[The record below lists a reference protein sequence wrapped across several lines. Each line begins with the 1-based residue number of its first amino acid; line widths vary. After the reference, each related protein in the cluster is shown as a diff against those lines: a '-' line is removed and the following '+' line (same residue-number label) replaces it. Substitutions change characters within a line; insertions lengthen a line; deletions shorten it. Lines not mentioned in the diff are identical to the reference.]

1 VSLVRSISAGLTP
14 RSVID
19 EGSFSGGYPFD
30 LEPED
35 MILAQ
40 TLVGTEMWIA
50 PNFLGFVQRAYRESP
65 IVFAVIM
72 NRIQLFRQARFQWR
86 DRLNGRPGDMFGTKE
101 LSILEHP
108 WPGANTGTLLAL
120 AEAQNACAGN
130 FFAYRDGDR
139 LRVMRP
145 DWTDI
150 VLGSLDDEDVGPLDL
165 NAELVAYVYQPRGF
179 GAKEPP
185 IVLAP
190 EQVVHYMPTPDP
202 EIPWRGMSWL
212 SPIIAE
218 ISSDKEMTKHK
229 RAYLRG
235 GATPNLGMVLD
246 PQKLNIKSPTDFE
259 AWVAKF
265 EELRS
270 LRSGGNPYKIMFTV
284 GGADPKVLGANLDQI
299 DFAKVQGSGEVRVAA
314 AGMVHPTIVGLEAG
328 MHGSALNAGNYEA
341 AFRQFANGTVRPL
354 WDTMAGALVRV
365 VPKPIDANGNARPS
379 VELAPDTRDVPALQ
393 EDAKKESETFKTDA
407 ETASTLYMGGW
418 DADSVIDAVV
428 TKDMRLLK
436 GKHSGLPSVQVQT
449 SSAANNGSTN
459 GATAHRA
466 LPAP

>member
-1 VSLVRSISAGLTP
+1 MVAAIANGARP
-14 RSVID
+14 RALID
-19 EGSFSGGYPFD
+19 EGSFNGGYPFD
-30 LEPED
+30 LDPED
-35 MILAQ
+35 MILTQ
-40 TLVGTEMWIA
+40 TLLGTEMWIA

-65 IVFAVIM
+65 IVFAVIA

-86 DRLNGRPGDMFGTKE
+86 DRQNGRPGDLFGTPE
-101 LSILEHP
+101 LAILEKP
-108 WPGANTGTLLAL
+108 WPGATTGTMLAL

-150 VLGSLDDEDVGPLDL
+150 VLGSLDDETVGPLDL

-179 GAKEPP
+179 GAKEQP

-218 ISSDKEMTKHK
+218 ISADKEMTKHK

-246 PQKLNIKSPTDFE
+246 PQKLNIKTPDDFE
-259 AWVAKF
+259 AWVKKF

-299 DFAKVQGSGEVRVAA
+299 DFSQVQGSGEVRVAA
-314 AGMVHPTIVGLEAG
+314 AGMVHPTIAGIEAG
-328 MHGSALNAGNYEA
+328 LKGSALNAGNFEA
-341 AFRQFANGTVRPL
+341 AFRQFANGTIRPL
-354 WDTMAGALVRV
+354 WDTMAGALERV
-365 VPKPIDANGNARPS
+365 VPKPRDS
-379 VELAPDTRDVPALQ
+379 VELAPDDRDIPALE
-393 EDAKKESETFKTDA
+393 EDAKKLSDTFKTDA

-418 DADSVIDAVV
+418 EADSVIDAIVA
-428 TKDMRLLK
+428 KDMRLLK
-436 GKHSGLPSVQVQT
+436 GRHSGLPSVQVQKQG
-449 SSAANNGSTN
+449 APGTN
-459 GATAHRA
+459 GAGDKAAVPT
-466 LPAP
+466 P

>member
-1 VSLVRSISAGLTP
+1 MNLVRSINAGLAP
-14 RSVID
+14 RQLID
-19 EGSFSGGYPFD
+19 EGSFNGGYPFD

-40 TLVGTEMWIA
+40 TLIGTEMWIA

-65 IVFAVIM
+65 IIFAVIM
-72 NRIQLFRQARFQWR
+72 NRIQLFRQGRFQWR
-86 DRLNGRPGDMFGTKE
+86 DRANGRLGDMFGTRE

-108 WPGANTGTLLAL
+108 WPGANTGTMLAL

-150 VLGSLDDEDVGPLDL
+150 VLGSLEDETVGPLDL

-185 IVLAP
+185 IVLQP

-202 EIPWRGMSWL
+202 EIPWRGMAWL

-218 ISSDKEMTKHK
+218 ISADKEMTKHK

-246 PQKLNIKSPTDFE
+246 PQKLNIKTPADFE
-259 AWVAKF
+259 AWVTKF

-299 DFAKVQGSGEVRVAA
+299 DFAKVQGSGEVRMAA
-314 AGMVHPTIVGLEAG
+314 AGMVHPVIAGIEAG
-328 MHGSALNAGNYEA
+328 LHGSALNAGNFEA
-341 AFRQFANGTVRPL
+341 AFRQFANGTIRPL
-354 WDTMAGALVRV
+354 WDTMAGALERV
-365 VPKPIDANGNARPS
+365 VPKPVDQSGNVRDS
-379 VELAPDTRDVPALQ
+379 VELAPDDRDIPALQ
-393 EDAKKESETFKTDA
+393 EDAQKQSDTFKTDA

-418 DADSVIDAVV
+418 DADSVIDAIVA
-428 TKDMRLLK
+428 KDMRLLK
-436 GKHSGLPSVQVQT
+436 GKHSGLPSVQVQQP
-449 SSAANNGSTN
+449 SANGANGSGN
-459 GATAHRA
+459 
-466 LPAP
+466 PAAIAR

>member
-1 VSLVRSISAGLTP
+1 MSFVDAIANGARP
-14 RSVID
+14 RAEINRD
-19 EGSFSGGYPFD
+19 SFGPAYPFD
-30 LEPED
+30 LDPED

-50 PNFLGFVQRAYRESP
+50 PNFLSFVQRAYRESP
-65 IVFAVIM
+65 IVFAIIM
-72 NRIQLFRQARFQWR
+72 NRIQLFRQGRFQWR

-101 LSILEHP
+101 LAILEHP
-108 WPGANTGTLLAL
+108 WPGANTATMLAL

-150 VLGSLDDEDVGPLDL
+150 VLGSLDDENVGPFDL

-179 GAKEPP
+179 GSKEPP

-218 ISSDKEMTKHK
+218 ISADKEMTKHK
-229 RAYLRG
+229 RAYLQG

-246 PQKLNIKSPTDFE
+246 PQKLNIKSPDDFE
-259 AWVAKF
+259 AWVKKF

-270 LRSGGNPYKIMFTV
+270 LRGGGNPYKIMFTV

-299 DFAKVQGSGEVRVAA
+299 DFAKVQGSGEVRIAA
-314 AGMVHPTIVGLEAG
+314 AGMVHPVIVGLEAG
-328 MHGSALNAGNYEA
+328 LHGSALNAGNFEA
-341 AFRQFANGTVRPL
+341 AFRQFANGTIRPL
-354 WDTMAGALVRV
+354 WETMAGALERV
-365 VPKPIDANGNARPS
+365 VPKPLDNDGNARPS
-379 VELAPDTRDVPALQ
+379 VELATDDRDIPALQ
-393 EDAKKESETFKTDA
+393 EDAQKQSETFKTDA

-418 DADSVIDAVV
+418 DADSVIDAIVA
-428 TKDMRLLK
+428 KDMRLLK
-436 GKHSGLPSVQVQT
+436 GKHSGLPSVQVQ
-449 SSAANNGSTN
+449 AATNGSGN
-459 GATAHRA
+459 GATARKA